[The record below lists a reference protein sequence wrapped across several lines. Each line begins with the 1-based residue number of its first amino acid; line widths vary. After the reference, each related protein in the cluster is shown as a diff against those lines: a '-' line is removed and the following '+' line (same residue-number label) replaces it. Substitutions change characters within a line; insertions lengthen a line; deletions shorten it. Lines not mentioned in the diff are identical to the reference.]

1 MAKGLTL
8 KAAREEIER
17 LRTECDRLRIELRG
31 AKDLIAQRPLSNF
44 VARATSRREEFQAL
58 SAKHG
63 FANVRI
69 LGGEFQVRD
78 DQGYWN
84 SVK

>member
-1 MAKGLTL
+1 MAKRMTL
-8 KAAREEIER
+8 KAALEEVEVLR
-17 LRTECDRLRIELRG
+17 LECDRLRIELRG

-44 VARATSRREEFQAL
+44 VARATSRRDEFQAL
-58 SAKHG
+58 SNKHG

-69 LGGEFQVRD
+69 LGGQFQVRD
-78 DQGYWN
+78 GSGNWN